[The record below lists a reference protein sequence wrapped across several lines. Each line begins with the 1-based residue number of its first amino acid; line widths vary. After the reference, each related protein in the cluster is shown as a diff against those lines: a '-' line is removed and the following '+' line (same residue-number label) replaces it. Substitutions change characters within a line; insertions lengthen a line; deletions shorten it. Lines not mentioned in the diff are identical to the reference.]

1 MVGTITMISTMMSD
15 KKMKPLALSLK
26 RPEKYAIPLI
36 KANKRRSAK
45 RAETMLIT
53 MVATKRHL
61 GTWSEKNEI
70 MWGKFP
76 KGGEGSDPNP
86 IHIFL
91 CFFQFRS
98 LLNGKKTVKKC
109 EHSQTGGRGPP
120 LGNFFH
126 IILFFF

>member
-1 MVGTITMISTMMSD
+1 
-15 KKMKPLALSLK
+15 MKPLALSLK

-70 MWGKFP
+70 MWGKFS

-86 IHIFL
+86 L
-91 CFFQFRS
+91 TYKMA
-98 LLNGKKTVKKC
+98 KK
-109 EHSQTGGRGPP
+109 R
-120 LGNFFH
+120 
-126 IILFFF
+126 